1 MEEIIELVLQRGD
14 VDMALI
20 RNLILQDIFGG
31 PEPAAAAGGSGV
43 RGLPF
48 DLREWGEADCLT
60 HFRFEKGDIPRLVA
74 ALRIPGV
81 IQTRAGHVATGVE
94 ALCMTLKRLAYPNR
108 LEDIRMFFNG
118 RSSSAISEIT
128 NFVITFVE
136 YTFGHLLAVAAKGA
150 AVKNCWAFLV
160 GTIRPISRPSVD
172 QQLYCSDH
180 KRTHCLKYQ
189 SLVTPDG
196 LTISCMGPFEGRRH
210 DAGILRESGL
220 YGQLEDTTVFPDAH
234 FVIYGDQAYG
244 IRELI
249 LCPFPGLNLNPA
261 QEMFNNSMSAV
272 REAVEWI
279 FGKVVA
285 EFAFV
290 DFKKNQKLLPQDL
303 QSMYKTATL
312 LASCHSC
319 LYGNQSSQ
327 FFNMNPITLE
337 QYLNGE

>member
-1 MEEIIELVLQRGD
+1 MS
-14 VDMALI
+14 LI
-20 RNLILQDIFGG
+20 RNLILQDVFGG
-31 PEPAAAAGGSGV
+31 PEPAAAAGGNGV
-43 RGLPF
+43 RRPPF
-48 DLREWGEADCLT
+48 ALQEWDEADCLT

-74 ALRIPGV
+74 ALKIPDV

-108 LEDIRMFFNG
+108 LEDIRIFFNG
-118 RSSSAISEIT
+118 RSSAICEIT

-136 YTFGHLLAVAAKGA
+136 NTFGHLLVDLRSHHWLTADKLQQYSNAVAAIGA
-150 AVKNCWAFLV
+150 AVQNCWAFLD
-160 GTIRPISRPSVD
+160 GTIRPICRPSVD
-172 QQLYCSDH
+172 QQLYYSGH

-220 YGQLEDTTVFPDAH
+220 YGQLEDTTVFPEGH

-249 LCPFPGLNLNPA
+249 LCPFPGLNLNPEH
-261 QEMFNNSMSAV
+261 EMFNNSMSTV
-272 REAVEWI
+272 REAMEWI

-290 DFKKNQKLLPQDL
+290 DFKKIKR
-303 QSMYKTATL
+303 TI
-312 LASCHSC
+312 HV
-319 LYGNQSSQ
+319 
-327 FFNMNPITLE
+327 
-337 QYLNGE
+337 